1 MMCDNE
7 SYWKAGIELMTNA
20 DPQETQH
27 SDLLMPTRSLSGGV
41 IVSFLV
47 VALTLGIE
55 AVRRKHLA
63 TNNGG

>member
-27 SDLLMPTRSLSGGV
+27 SDLLMPTRSLS
-41 IVSFLV
+41 ITQPYTLSFHNV
-47 VALTLGIE
+47 MSDSDPTVTL
-55 AVRRKHLA
+55 
-63 TNNGG
+63 